1 MKPDLLQTIFR
12 SGRLRCPDCGEGK
25 VAKNWRETNE
35 KCPKCG
41 FDFCVEGGFYLGS
54 IYLNYGF
61 LAVVSLTVG
70 MPAVWFGYVTEW
82 VAVTVGLIAF
92 IPMSIWFF
100 RYARSLWLGFGYYI
114 DHTVRDGRRHDL
126 LESESQIRRETDLE
140 PSQESI
146 EAICYF
152 CHRRFSSAKFQPAS
166 WIECPICKER
176 IFITRK

>member
-41 FDFCVEGGFYLGS
+41 FDFCVEGGFYLGP

-82 VAVTVGLIAF
+82 VAVTVGLIDF
-92 IPMSIWFF
+92 IPMSI
-100 RYARSLWLGFGYYI
+100 
-114 DHTVRDGRRHDL
+114 
-126 LESESQIRRETDLE
+126 
-140 PSQESI
+140 
-146 EAICYF
+146 
-152 CHRRFSSAKFQPAS
+152 
-166 WIECPICKER
+166 
-176 IFITRK
+176 